1 MTEQEYLENRLQ
13 NQINWYSRKSTLNKK
28 YYHGLKTAE
37 IIISVSIPL
46 FTGYMKEY
54 DVLKYVIAVLA
65 LLVAIIAGLL
75 VLFKFQEK
83 WIEYRVTSESLKQE
97 KYMFLTQSGPYKTD
111 ASVPNLAERVETIIS
126 KENATW
132 NQLLNKKEDTKIKEV
147 NTT

>member
-13 NQINWYSRKSTLNKK
+13 TQINWYSQKSTLNKK

-54 DVLKYVIAVLA
+54 DVLKYVIAILA

-97 KYMFLTQSGPYKTD
+97 KYMFLTRSGPYRTD
-111 ASVPNLAERVETIIS
+111 LSVSNLAERVETIIS